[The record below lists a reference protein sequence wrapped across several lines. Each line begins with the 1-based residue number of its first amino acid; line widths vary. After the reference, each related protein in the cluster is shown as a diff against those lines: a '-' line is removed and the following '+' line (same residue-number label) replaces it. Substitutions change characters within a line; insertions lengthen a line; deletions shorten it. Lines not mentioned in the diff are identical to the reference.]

1 MIQRFLFVFQGG
13 IPVLIVVIIGIVLLM
28 LNVCWC
34 GSVIYQK
41 NRVREREDN
50 LRRRIKRLSDAGMI
64 HGNGGGASGQGS
76 QLQPSSN
83 EANNGGASKYCVSN
97 DQPVCNHDD
106 SEASEDDEAG
116 NGGSETS
123 GVNEDNKVYVIST
136 HHHLPYAQPVKS
148 ALRHHPLMNV
158 SYDDNSVSN
167 TSSLTRDLRW
177 SRSMGNN
184 LDSYG
189 YGGQP
194 QHPQPLH
201 HLPSSHVANSRSI
214 AALDVLPRNNA
225 LHQSTHPVIVNEAP
239 PNRRTM
245 LPQVLEP
252 PSMLCH
258 SLRRFANGSTTGSSA
273 SGSRPPSPII
283 GYNTES
289 IIRRLA
295 SLLAIHIYFPEVIP
309 VSEYEH
315 LYGGLGGGQPQP
327 PQQQPSPIYTNQYP
341 ASLASNSVCSYASTA
356 TGVVYPLYNRSSMSS
371 TLPPMSASS
380 TVSAAA
386 GGLRHIDYAPRGN
399 FAAANKPLRPM
410 QPLQQQQA
418 NTSVSYWKS
427 GTTTLQHHQQQ
438 QPPLRPLLHQPPH
451 AQRPM
456 PPNFGSSSQ
465 QPYSRQQGQS

>member
-1 MIQRFLFVFQGG
+1 M
-13 IPVLIVVIIGIVLLM
+13 VVIIGIVLLM

-64 HGNGGGASGQGS
+64 HGNGGGQAPG
-76 QLQPSSN
+76 SN
-83 EANNGGASKYCVSN
+83 EANNAGASKYCVSN

-167 TSSLTRDLRW
+167 TSSLARDLRW

-184 LDSYG
+184 LDIYG
-189 YGGQP
+189 HGGQP
-194 QHPQPLH
+194 QPALH

-225 LHQSTHPVIVNEAP
+225 LQPHNQSTQPVIVNEAPP

-283 GYNTES
+283 GC
-289 IIRRLA
+289 IIQNQSS
-295 SLLAIHIYFPEVIP
+295 SLLFCNILFLL
-309 VSEYEH
+309 S
-315 LYGGLGGGQPQP
+315 
-327 PQQQPSPIYTNQYP
+327 
-341 ASLASNSVCSYASTA
+341 
-356 TGVVYPLYNRSSMSS
+356 RSHSC
-371 TLPPMSASS
+371 
-380 TVSAAA
+380 
-386 GGLRHIDYAPRGN
+386 
-399 FAAANKPLRPM
+399 
-410 QPLQQQQA
+410 Q
-418 NTSVSYWKS
+418 
-427 GTTTLQHHQQQ
+427 
-438 QPPLRPLLHQPPH
+438 
-451 AQRPM
+451 
-456 PPNFGSSSQ
+456 
-465 QPYSRQQGQS
+465 